1 MNDKLEY
8 VLATIAIAFGSQ
20 WAIRFFRSRQAGKN
34 DEIKNLNLI
43 IDRMRLE
50 IDRLEIKIDK
60 MQLEFDNKEAAY
72 HLAYSCPNNV
82 TCPVINKLKKEK
94 PDGKN

>member
-1 MNDKLEY
+1 
-8 VLATIAIAFGSQ
+8 
-20 WAIRFFRSRQAGKN
+20 
-34 DEIKNLNLI
+34 
-43 IDRMRLE
+43 MRLE

-72 HLAYSCPNNV
+72 HLAYSCPNND
-82 TCPVINKLKKEK
+82 TCPVINKLRKEK